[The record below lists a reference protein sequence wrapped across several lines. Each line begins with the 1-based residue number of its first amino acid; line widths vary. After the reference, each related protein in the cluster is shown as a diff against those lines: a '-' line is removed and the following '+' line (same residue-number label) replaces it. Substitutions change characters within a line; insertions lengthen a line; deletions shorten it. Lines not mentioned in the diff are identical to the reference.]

1 MQKMVNLAPSR
12 RTVRKG
18 IVFHFFAILFGI
30 VMIYPL
36 VWMFCSSV
44 KPNEEVFTTVTQ
56 LIPSRVMWEN
66 YVEGWKSAGRYTYA
80 TYFKNSFIIAIFS
93 TIGGVI
99 SSSLVAYAFARIPFL
114 GRKACFTILMGTML
128 LPNQVLL
135 IPQYV
140 MFKNLGWINTFLPII
155 VPQFCGVPFFIFLNI
170 QFMRGVPR
178 ELDEAAEID
187 GCGWFRKYTSV
198 LLPLSKPSLITSA
211 IFAFYWS
218 WQEFLGPLIYLSK
231 PRLYPVS
238 IALKMFS
245 DPSTQTN
252 WSGLFAMTTLSIV
265 PVLLVFMFFQK
276 YLVEGVA
283 TTGLKG

>member
-1 MQKMVNLAPSR
+1 MMQIVKPRMSK
-12 RTVRKG
+12 RTIRSG
-18 IVFHFFAILFGI
+18 LIFHTLAILFGVI
-30 VMIYPL
+30 MIYPL
-36 VWMFCSSV
+36 VWMVTSSL
-44 KPNEEVFTTVTQ
+44 KPNEEVFTTVTS
-56 LIPSRVMWEN
+56 LIPSRVVWNN
-66 YVEGWKSAGRYTYA
+66 YIEGWQSAGRYTYA

-93 TIGGVI
+93 TIGGVA
-99 SSSLVAYAFARIPFL
+99 SSSLVAFAFARIPFT
-114 GRKACFTILMGTML
+114 GRKACFAILMGTML
-128 LPNQVLL
+128 LPAQVLL
-135 IPQYV
+135 IPQYI
-140 MFKNLGWINTFLPII
+140 MFKNMGWINTFLPII
-155 VPQFCGVPFFIFLNI
+155 IPQFCGVPFFIFLNI

-178 ELDEAAEID
+178 ELDEAAEMD
-187 GCGWFRKYTSV
+187 GCGWLKKYTMI

-231 PRLYPVS
+231 PRMYPLS

-283 TTGLKG
+283 TTGMKS

>member
-1 MQKMVNLAPSR
+1 
-12 RTVRKG
+12 
-18 IVFHFFAILFGI
+18 
-30 VMIYPL
+30 MIYPL
-36 VWMFCSSV
+36 VWMFCSSL

-99 SSSLVAYAFARIPFL
+99 SSSLVAYAFARIP
-114 GRKACFTILMGTML
+114 ML